1 MDSIDGKVA
10 IITGSSRGIGRA
22 TAIRLARS
30 GAKVVINSR
39 HSMEELNYTLEE
51 IRKTGAECISVMA
64 DVSSRDGCR
73 LIVDRALAEFGSL
86 DILVNNVGLGLYKP
100 FMDIDDAMIDKQL
113 NSTLKSAI
121 ICSQEA
127 ARRMASGC
135 IINVASLAGALPIR
149 GLSIY
154 GAAKAG
160 LILITRSLAL
170 ELAPNIRVNSVAPTV
185 VKTRMGES
193 LLKVTGTNEND
204 WAKRNSLYGSLIDP
218 ADVAEAIFFL
228 ITVTSMNGQT
238 MVIDGGQSVLG
249 GFTA

>member
-1 MDSIDGKVA
+1 
-10 IITGSSRGIGRA
+10 
-22 TAIRLARS
+22 
-30 GAKVVINSR
+30 
-39 HSMEELNYTLEE
+39 
-51 IRKTGAECISVMA
+51 
-64 DVSSRDGCR
+64 
-73 LIVDRALAEFGSL
+73 
-86 DILVNNVGLGLYKP
+86 
-100 FMDIDDAMIDKQL
+100 MDIDDAMIDKQL

-170 ELAPNIRVNSVAPTV
+170 ELAPNIRVNGVAPTV

-204 WAKRNSLYGSLIDP
+204 WAKRNTLYGSLIDP

-228 ITVTSMNGQT
+228 ITVASMNGQT
-238 MVIDGGQSVLG
+238 VVIDGGQSVLG

>member
-39 HSMEELNYTLEE
+39 HSMEELNYTFEE

-170 ELAPNIRVNSVAPTV
+170 ELAPNIRVNGVAPTV

>member
-170 ELAPNIRVNSVAPTV
+170 ELAPNIRVNGVAPTV

-204 WAKRNSLYGSLIDP
+204 WAKRNTLYGSLIDP

-228 ITVTSMNGQT
+228 ITVASMNGQT
-238 MVIDGGQSVLG
+238 VVIDGGQSVLG

>member
-39 HSMEELNYTLEE
+39 RSMEELNYTLEE
-51 IRKTGAECISVMA
+51 IRETGGECISVMA

-73 LIVDRALAEFGSL
+73 LIVNRALAEFGRL

-127 ARRMASGC
+127 ARLMVSGC

-170 ELAPNIRVNSVAPTV
+170 ELAPNIRVNGVAPTV
-185 VKTRMGES
+185 VRTRMGES

-204 WAKRNSLYGSLIDP
+204 WAKRNTLYGSLIDP
-218 ADVAEAIFFL
+218 ADVAEAIYFL
-228 ITVTSMNGQT
+228 ITVASMNGQT
-238 MVIDGGQSVLG
+238 LVIDGGQSVLG

>member
-170 ELAPNIRVNSVAPTV
+170 ELAPNIRVNGVAPTV

-238 MVIDGGQSVLG
+238 VVIDGGQSVLG

>member
-170 ELAPNIRVNSVAPTV
+170 ELAPNIRVNGVAPTV
-185 VKTRMGES
+185 VRTRMGES

-204 WAKRNSLYGSLIDP
+204 WAKRNTLYGSLIDP
-218 ADVAEAIFFL
+218 ADVAEAIYFL
-228 ITVTSMNGQT
+228 ITVASMNGQT
-238 MVIDGGQSVLG
+238 LVIDGGQSVLG

>member
-39 HSMEELNYTLEE
+39 HSMEELNYTFEE

-170 ELAPNIRVNSVAPTV
+170 ELAPNIRVNGVAPTV

-204 WAKRNSLYGSLIDP
+204 WAKRNTLYGSLIDP

-238 MVIDGGQSVLG
+238 VVIDGGQSVLG

>member
-170 ELAPNIRVNSVAPTV
+170 ELAPNIRVNGVAPTV

-204 WAKRNSLYGSLIDP
+204 WAKRNTLYGSLIDP

-238 MVIDGGQSVLG
+238 VVIDGGQSVLG

>member
-1 MDSIDGKVA
+1 MDPIDGKVA
-10 IITGSSRGIGRA
+10 VITGSSRGIGRA

-39 HSMEELNYTLEE
+39 RSMEELNYTLEE
-51 IRKTGAECISVMA
+51 IRETGAECISVMA

-73 LIVDRALAEFGSL
+73 LIVNRALAEFGRL

-127 ARRMASGC
+127 ARRMARGC
-135 IINVASLAGALPIR
+135 IINVASLAGELPIR

-170 ELAPNIRVNSVAPTV
+170 ELAPNIRVNGVAPTV
-185 VKTRMGES
+185 VRTRMGES

-204 WAKRNSLYGSLIDP
+204 WAKRNTLHGSLIDP
-218 ADVAEAIFFL
+218 ADVAEAIYFL
-228 ITVTSMNGQT
+228 ITVASMSGQT
-238 MVIDGGQSVLG
+238 LVIDGGQSVLG

>member
-170 ELAPNIRVNSVAPTV
+170 ELAPNIRVNGVAPTV

>member
-170 ELAPNIRVNSVAPTV
+170 ELAPNIRVNGVAPTV
-185 VKTRMGES
+185 VRTRMGES

-238 MVIDGGQSVLG
+238 VVIDGGQSVLG

>member
-39 HSMEELNYTLEE
+39 HSMEELNYTFEE

-204 WAKRNSLYGSLIDP
+204 WAKRNTLYGSLIDP

-238 MVIDGGQSVLG
+238 VVIDGGQSVLG

>member
-170 ELAPNIRVNSVAPTV
+170 ELAPNIRVNGVAPTV
-185 VKTRMGES
+185 VRTRMGES

-204 WAKRNSLYGSLIDP
+204 WAKRNTLYGSLIDP